1 MSQYKRRNFINC
13 PDLYKDDS
21 FDIIVLKDMYS
32 FSDIITGGLI
42 GSILAL
48 GIRYLLE
55 RWSASTAYKRELR
68 KQVFQRKTDAVERAM
83 SWYQEAFDMY
93 SLYQIAISEY
103 DGSLNPVTL
112 TKLQYVSVQM
122 IKLLQETSVKL
133 NPIYLYYDFTDI
145 NLKYRVAES
154 SQITN
159 KAFILAGQIQQH
171 LVSDKVI
178 DADEQKAREQWFWG
192 LKQTLDIAASAMENQ
207 KAAIVESQQRLR
219 NEYKKYMN

>member
-1 MSQYKRRNFINC
+1 
-13 PDLYKDDS
+13 
-21 FDIIVLKDMYS
+21 MYS

-171 LVSDKVI
+171 LVSD
-178 DADEQKAREQWFWG
+178 
-192 LKQTLDIAASAMENQ
+192 
-207 KAAIVESQQRLR
+207 
-219 NEYKKYMN
+219 

>member
-1 MSQYKRRNFINC
+1 
-13 PDLYKDDS
+13 
-21 FDIIVLKDMYS
+21 MYS

-68 KQVFQRKTDAVERAM
+68 KQVFQRKT
-83 SWYQEAFDMY
+83 
-93 SLYQIAISEY
+93 
-103 DGSLNPVTL
+103 
-112 TKLQYVSVQM
+112 
-122 IKLLQETSVKL
+122 

>member
-1 MSQYKRRNFINC
+1 
-13 PDLYKDDS
+13 
-21 FDIIVLKDMYS
+21 MYS

-133 NPIYLYYDFTDI
+133 NPIYLYYDFTDHMCPVKI
-145 NLKYRVAES
+145 RTGYY
-154 SQITN
+154 
-159 KAFILAGQIQQH
+159 
-171 LVSDKVI
+171 KV
-178 DADEQKAREQWFWG
+178 
-192 LKQTLDIAASAMENQ
+192 
-207 KAAIVESQQRLR
+207 
-219 NEYKKYMN
+219 

>member
-1 MSQYKRRNFINC
+1 
-13 PDLYKDDS
+13 
-21 FDIIVLKDMYS
+21 
-32 FSDIITGGLI
+32 
-42 GSILAL
+42 
-48 GIRYLLE
+48 
-55 RWSASTAYKRELR
+55 
-68 KQVFQRKTDAVERAM
+68 M

>member
-1 MSQYKRRNFINC
+1 
-13 PDLYKDDS
+13 
-21 FDIIVLKDMYS
+21 MYS

-133 NPIYLYYDFTDI
+133 NPITM
-145 NLKYRVAES
+145 
-154 SQITN
+154 
-159 KAFILAGQIQQH
+159 ILRI
-171 LVSDKVI
+171 L
-178 DADEQKAREQWFWG
+178 
-192 LKQTLDIAASAMENQ
+192 T
-207 KAAIVESQQRLR
+207 
-219 NEYKKYMN
+219 

>member
-1 MSQYKRRNFINC
+1 MVVLLVTFGITKGWLINDNCTSFIELYCINY

-133 NPIYLYYDFTDI
+133 NPITM
-145 NLKYRVAES
+145 
-154 SQITN
+154 
-159 KAFILAGQIQQH
+159 ILRI
-171 LVSDKVI
+171 L
-178 DADEQKAREQWFWG
+178 
-192 LKQTLDIAASAMENQ
+192 T
-207 KAAIVESQQRLR
+207 
-219 NEYKKYMN
+219 

>member
-1 MSQYKRRNFINC
+1 
-13 PDLYKDDS
+13 
-21 FDIIVLKDMYS
+21 
-32 FSDIITGGLI
+32 
-42 GSILAL
+42 
-48 GIRYLLE
+48 
-55 RWSASTAYKRELR
+55 
-68 KQVFQRKTDAVERAM
+68 M

-112 TKLQYVSVQM
+112 TELQYVSVQM

-192 LKQTLDIAASAMENQ
+192 LKQTLDIAASAMEDQ